1 MTETA
6 KEPQLLIKAQYVK
19 DQSFENPNAPE
30 VFAMMQEEPPKLEIS
45 IDVTPVNVTGQ
56 TYEVTLSIRADAKIG
71 QTAAFVA
78 ELDYAGLVILSE
90 GLNDDQLQHLLM
102 VETPRH
108 LFPFSRAILASTT
121 RDGGFPPL
129 VVNPIDF
136 AELYQ
141 KRGGKLRAEPAEAQA

>member
-6 KEPQLLIKAQYVK
+6 KEPQLQIKAQYVK

-30 VFAMMQEEPPKLEIS
+30 VFAMMQEEPPKLEIN
-45 IDVTPVNVTGQ
+45 IDVTPINVTGQ

-71 QTAAFVA
+71 QTSAFVA

-90 GLNDDQLQHLLM
+90 GLDDDQLEHLLM

-141 KRGGKLRAEPAEAQA
+141 KRGGKLRTEPAEAQA